1 MALASPIATSHL
13 TARDEVF
20 PQCATD
26 CQSQVIAEA
35 GTQCSAKDIP
45 CLCADEAFQ
54 VAKHLSSQACGII
67 TKPRYTE
74 VDAGTLIPFL
84 FASFFFSVRI
94 ASKAMHLGG
103 GWGADDYTIS
113 VAYDRVLT
121 TYLVIHYGFGKNIWD
136 VIPQEDL
143 TIAFKVHLVQVLKE
157 IIIALNAAIGITWI
171 LVDAFHCVPVHLAWT
186 SWKMEETGTCIN
198 FMTST
203 YVNGFVNIA
212 VDTVMVTMPIYEVV
226 KLKLSRRKKVGVA
239 VMFGMGLLLTAIGIA
254 RVIILFQ
261 HDPTTNP
268 TYEMA
273 PLNYWSMI
281 ECQIAIVCACL
292 PAIRTLLIHYVPEV
306 FGQTTEAA
314 SQKRLNASS
323 TGNSKGEEYTSNS
336 TLVESGDGYI
346 SKTISY
352 SVNTTIKS
360 ENSPT
365 EPSINLVQVDRR
377 RV

>member
-1 MALASPIATSHL
+1 
-13 TARDEVF
+13 
-20 PQCATD
+20 
-26 CQSQVIAEA
+26 
-35 GTQCSAKDIP
+35 
-45 CLCADEAFQ
+45 
-54 VAKHLSSQACGII
+54 
-67 TKPRYTE
+67 
-74 VDAGTLIPFL
+74 
-84 FASFFFSVRI
+84 
-94 ASKAMHLGG
+94 
-103 GWGADDYTIS
+103 
-113 VAYDRVLT
+113 
-121 TYLVIHYGFGKNIWD
+121 
-136 VIPQEDL
+136 
-143 TIAFKVHLVQVLKE
+143 
-157 IIIALNAAIGITWI
+157 
-171 LVDAFHCVPVHLAWT
+171 
-186 SWKMEETGTCIN
+186 
-198 FMTST
+198 
-203 YVNGFVNIA
+203 
-212 VDTVMVTMPIYEVV
+212 
-226 KLKLSRRKKVGVA
+226 
-239 VMFGMGLLLTAIGIA
+239 
-254 RVIILFQ
+254 
-261 HDPTTNP
+261 
-268 TYEMA
+268 MA